1 MACKYFLPFCRF
13 PFNLL
18 MMSSS
23 VQEHFVDVVPLVD
36 FWLLLVLL
44 VSYPKKNDGKTK
56 VKEDFFLMFPFR
68 SFTVLGLIIRPLLHF
83 ELFFCG
89 CYKTGV

>member
-18 MMSSS
+18 MISFS

-44 VSYPKKNDGKTK
+44 VSYPKKMMARPKSRK
-56 VKEDFFLMFPFR
+56 IFSLCFL
-68 SFTVLGLIIRPLLHF
+68 LGALEF
-83 ELFFCG
+83 
-89 CYKTGV
+89 